1 MFDFQLNKVS
11 IKANISFLAKYLEK
25 VYFQSTERKDY
36 TIKKQYKSFYYSYY
50 FYSLL
55 LQTDNISNDIRKFL
69 CLFSCQRGGP
79 IVPLKLPNIL
89 LYFV

>member
-36 TIKKQYKSFYYSYY
+36 TIKKQYKVFIIPIIFIPCYY
-50 FYSLL
+50 
-55 LQTDNISNDIRKFL
+55 K
-69 CLFSCQRGGP
+69 P
-79 IVPLKLPNIL
+79 IT
-89 LYFV
+89 FQMT